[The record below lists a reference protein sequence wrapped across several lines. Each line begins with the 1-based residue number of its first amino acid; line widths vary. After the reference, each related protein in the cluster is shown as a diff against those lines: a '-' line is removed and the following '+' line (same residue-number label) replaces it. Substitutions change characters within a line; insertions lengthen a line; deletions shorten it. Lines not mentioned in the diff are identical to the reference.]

1 MIIHDDDDNN
11 DDDDDDD
18 DRVLAEEDDRRE
30 QRRRYAAGH
39 DVRAGVL
46 AVLSGPVPDLPLRGL
61 PSQRRQLLLAQR
73 GQRRAVEP
81 LLQPIHDILRTYVI
95 SLSLSLSLSVLSF
108 TFGTGTCTCICMLY
122 TAVVTTTIRLRPG
135 PVRARGC
142 KNGPAPFPG
151 RMSYKATKPGLSLSV
166 VS

>member
-1 MIIHDDDDNN
+1 MMMMMMMTGCWLRKMIDVNSDGGTPLGTMSEQECSQYCL
-11 DDDDDDD
+11 
-18 DRVLAEEDDRRE
+18 DRYPTCRSVDYRRSDGSC
-30 QRRRYAAGH
+30 YWHNVA
-39 DVRAGVL
+39 
-46 AVLSGPVPDLPLRGL
+46 SG
-61 PSQRRQLLLAQR
+61 AQWNR
-73 GQRRAVEP
+73 CCNRFTTYCA
-81 LLQPIHDILRTYVI
+81 RTS